1 MVIRALPR
9 AAFLMLAAS
18 CGGSVQGGGG
28 AGALDASGD
37 APAADTWAADT
48 WAADASPDDGAQ
60 PDSSGPV
67 FGGDHEA
74 PPLDAMT
81 FDAHV
86 YDDAGPPTCAD
97 VGKYPSV
104 ASCCDDNYCAGACW
118 AGSDA
123 GHFCICASQIGG
135 CTWPLVCCLD
145 PPGCVGASACT
156 KW

>member
-1 MVIRALPR
+1 MVIRAVP
-9 AAFLMLAAS
+9 AAVLVLAAS
-18 CGGSVQGGGG
+18 CGGNVQGGGG
-28 AGALDASGD
+28 AGAFDASRD
-37 APAADTWAADT
+37 APAADAADE
-48 WAADASPDDGAQ
+48 DAQ
-60 PDSSGPV
+60 LDSSGPM
-67 FGGDHEA
+67 FGGDQYA
-74 PPLDAMT
+74 PPHDAMT

-104 ASCCDDNYCAGACW
+104 ASCCNDSYCAGACW

-135 CTWPLVCCLD
+135 CSWPLVCCLD